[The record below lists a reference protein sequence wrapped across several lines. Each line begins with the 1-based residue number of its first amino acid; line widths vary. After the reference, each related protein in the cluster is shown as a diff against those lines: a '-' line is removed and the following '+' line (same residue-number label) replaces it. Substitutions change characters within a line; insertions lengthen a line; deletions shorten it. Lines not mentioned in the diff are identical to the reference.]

1 MVIPGLALLGAGCAS
16 SQEWQVWNENKAHF
30 ASGEH
35 MFFSLRNQG
44 DTAKKVTRAD
54 VETAR
59 NQTWW
64 GRAVTVD
71 SSAILQQ

>member
-16 SQEWQVWNENKAHF
+16 SQEWDVWSKNSAHF
-30 ASGEH
+30 ASGDH

-44 DTAKKVTRAD
+44 EAAKKVTRAD

-59 NQTWW
+59 TQTWW